1 MKNGCEYGLDD
12 VVDEQWCDALRGMW
26 RIGDDGADRWGL
38 SPPSLSLQELLGGV
52 GGSGNESMFT
62 VIYKNVTSH
71 FNVCI

>member
-1 MKNGCEYGLDD
+1 
-12 VVDEQWCDALRGMW
+12 MW

-71 FNVCI
+71 FNVCILT

>member
-1 MKNGCEYGLDD
+1 
-12 VVDEQWCDALRGMW
+12 MW

-62 VIYKNVTSH
+62 VIKLVISMSVSKSNI
-71 FNVCI
+71 N